1 MKKIF
6 YSLLICISLLFISSC
21 DNTQH
26 LEKIYFNH
34 YTINLKTSIE
44 PLDQSFGFTNNNDTQ
59 YHILEDAKT
68 EVDMLKDVIEILSE
82 LDNNINEEAKQ
93 FLDSLEPEINNIF
106 IVRRNEV
113 NRDVKYF
120 TEEKTDQLGN
130 NIYIELDSIISEDIY
145 VYYDILIV
153 PKTFGTNFKIVKK

>member
-6 YSLLICISLLFISSC
+6 YSLLICISLFFISSC
-21 DNTQH
+21 ENKKD
-26 LEKIYFNH
+26 LEENYFEH
-34 YTINLKTSIE
+34 YSINLINKIE
-44 PLDQSFGFTNNNDTQ
+44 PLDERFNFIDNTDIQ
-59 YHILEDAKT
+59 YSIIEDAKT
-68 EVDMLKDVIEILSE
+68 EVETLKNVIKLLEESN
-82 LDNNINEEAKQ
+82 NNINEEAKQ

>member
-1 MKKIF
+1 MKKIIC
-6 YSLLICISLLFISSC
+6 SLLIFISLLFITSC
-21 DNTQH
+21 DDTQH

-44 PLDQSFGFTNNNDTQ
+44 PLDQSFGFINNNDIQ
-59 YHILEDAKT
+59 YHMLEDAKT

-82 LDNNINEEAKQ
+82 LDNNIYEETKQ
-93 FLDSLEPEINNIF
+93 LLDSLDPEINNIF

-120 TEEKTDQLGN
+120 TNEKIDQLGN
-130 NIYIELDSIISEDIY
+130 NIYIELDNIISEDIY
-145 VYYDILIV
+145 VYYDILMV
-153 PKTFGTNFKIVKK
+153 PKTFGTNFKIVQK